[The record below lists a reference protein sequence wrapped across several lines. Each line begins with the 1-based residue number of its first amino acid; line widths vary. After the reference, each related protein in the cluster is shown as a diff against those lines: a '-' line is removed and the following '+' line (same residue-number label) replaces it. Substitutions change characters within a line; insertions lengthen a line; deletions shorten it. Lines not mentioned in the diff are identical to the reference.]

1 LIKHYELKQ
10 FLFIFLYFYLYTA
23 MHYHKDMQIKTI
35 NNEEKCFTHSLKEET
50 IADTFRKLLTIINE
64 IINENFA

>member
-1 LIKHYELKQ
+1 
-10 FLFIFLYFYLYTA
+10 